1 MFDRIARRYDRMNR
15 LMTFGRDRAWRRHV
29 VQMASPPPEGHLL
42 DVASGTGDIALEA
55 LRQVPGLTV
64 TACDFSME
72 MMHAGR
78 QKPGAGALGWCCA
91 DGLHLPFP
99 DDSFDSVTSGF
110 LIRNVADPM
119 GAFRQQVRVAKPGG
133 RVVCLDTSPPPSGLL
148 GLMAKIHLCKIIPL
162 LGQTI
167 GGDADAYRY
176 LPKTTQSFKSP
187 EALAAMMKEI
197 GLESVTF
204 RRFMFGT
211 IVVLAGSKP
220 IRS

>member
-1 MFDRIARRYDRMNR
+1 MAR
-15 LMTFGRDRAWRRHV
+15 
-29 VQMASPPPEGHLL
+29 
-42 DVASGTGDIALEA
+42 
-55 LRQVPGLTV
+55 
-64 TACDFSME
+64 
-72 MMHAGR
+72 
-78 QKPGAGALGWCCA
+78 
-91 DGLHLPFP
+91 
-99 DDSFDSVTSGF
+99 
-110 LIRNVADPM
+110 
-119 GAFRQQVRVAKPGG
+119 
-133 RVVCLDTSPPPSGLL
+133 
-148 GLMAKIHLCKIIPL
+148 IHLCKIIPL